1 MEEVEI
7 LLISSIG
14 NRESL
19 YCRLLKLA
27 CMRIPEV
34 KGVEEVGVADHA
46 SNANI
51 SPNGFYLVAL
61 LSVQLRVLND
71 SEKDRLSAP
80 EKLFWSFSAGVLSQR
95 GSWVA
100 KYHEHDS
107 LLKNIVKETLTD
119 EERKAAG
126 VEYEKAN
133 RVTTSGRIDVTRS
146 RKSPLSD
153 YFEAIPLLRGEIRN
167 NTKTTISLHLASSPS
182 PGKGAISPR

>member
-1 MEEVEI
+1 MASEIPVQSNNEVI
-7 LLISSIG
+7 CNDVQITT
-14 NRESL
+14 
-19 YCRLLKLA
+19 
-27 CMRIPEV
+27 
-34 KGVEEVGVADHA
+34 GVEEVGVADHA

-51 SPNGFYLVAL
+51 SPNGFHLVAL

-80 EKLFWSFSAGVLSQR
+80 EKLFWSFSDRFSAGVLSKC

-119 EERKAAG
+119 EERKATG

-146 RKSPLSD
+146 RKSPRMTTSRRFRFFVARSVTTLKPQYRSIWLHRPPPGQGALS
-153 YFEAIPLLRGEIRN
+153 P
-167 NTKTTISLHLASSPS
+167 P
-182 PGKGAISPR
+182 